1 MDTDTLWRHIDRER
15 IDLADL
21 IESLTFE
28 QLATPSSCAGWTIRD
43 VAVHLT
49 QSHAN
54 ARDVLA
60 AAVRYGFRFNTMI
73 REMAIRDQTPPD
85 EAADKLR
92 RMVGSRRH
100 PFGTNERAPLIDA
113 LLHGQDIA
121 VPLAIDRPMPVD
133 AAATAAREIWDVAF
147 PFFAR
152 RRNRGLR
159 FVATDVDF
167 EVGADRVVEAPIRDI
182 LMHLSGRTPVHR
194 LPVSDDS
201 DSGSRAG

>member
-1 MDTDTLWRHIDRER
+1 MDSDTLWKHIDEQR
-15 IDLADL
+15 IDLATL
-21 IESLTFE
+21 IESLSEE
-28 QLATPSSCAGWTIRD
+28 QLATPSLCAGWTVRD

-49 QSHAN
+49 QSHAG
-54 ARDVLA
+54 ARQVIP

-73 REMAIRDQTPPD
+73 REMAVRDQTPPP

-92 RMVGSRRH
+92 AMVGSRRH
-100 PFGTNERAPLIDA
+100 PFATNERAPLIDS

-121 VPLAIDRPMPVD
+121 VPLGIDRPMPVD
-133 AAATAAREIWDVAF
+133 AAAAAAQEIWDVAF

-159 FVATDVDF
+159 FDATDVDF
-167 EVGADRVVEAPIRDI
+167 AAGSGQVVEAPIRDI
-182 LMHLSGRTPVHR
+182 LMCFSGRVPASA
-194 LPVSDDS
+194 LQPSDGS